1 MRLTNAWWLLCIAFV
16 NSCSDKASETAGAP
30 AHLFHLLD
38 ARETKVDFVNEVT
51 DGENFNILTYRNFYN
66 GGGVAIGDINNDGL
80 PDVFFTSNQHG
91 NKLYLNKGNWKFED
105 VTTRA
110 AVGGARPWHTGV
122 TMADVNADGWLDI
135 YVSAAGLING
145 NNTANELFI
154 NQHNGTFKEEAA
166 RYGLDDKGQST
177 QAVFFDYDHDGDLDC
192 YVLNNSQRSFD
203 SFGYDSSL
211 RYVRDPLNGH
221 KLYRNDSM
229 KFTDVS
235 AQAGIYG
242 SEIAF
247 GLGISVGDVNNDG
260 WEDIYV
266 CNDFFEKDY
275 LYINQKNGTFKEVI
289 DQAIGHISQGAMG
302 ADIADIN
309 NDGWMDIFTSEML
322 PETDQRLKTTI
333 KFDEYD
339 VQNAKNRLTFHQQ
352 LTTNCLQL
360 NNGDGTFS
368 EIAQL
373 SGLDATSWSWGV
385 LQFDFDNDGWK
396 DIYVCNG
403 LKKDLTD
410 QDFLEYFNTSGVMNE
425 VVQRKVSYKDL
436 LAKLPSVPLPN
447 YGFLNQK
454 DITFKNAS
462 AQLGFDAPSFS
473 NGAAYGDLD
482 NDGDLDLVVNNVD
495 INAFVYRN
503 TTVEK
508 GGNHF
513 IRIKLKGPPGNPFGY
528 GAKVKL
534 FVDGRLQVQE
544 QAPTR
549 GFQSS
554 VDPVLHFGL
563 VHSTDLQLIRV
574 CWPDGNCENVR
585 GPRVRLDTVIT
596 VEYKDADRQF
606 PPSENEPAMYEDIA
620 ARSFIGNYRHTENP
634 FLDFDVEKLIPKMLS
649 TQGPKLATADV
660 NRDGL
665 DDLYMGS
672 AVGDTAK
679 LFLQQKDG
687 RFKLTTQQAFIA
699 DKYYENIG
707 AEFFDADDDGDADL
721 IVAAGG
727 NQAKQ
732 GSPYLFTRLYVNDG
746 KGNFSRA
753 STGWPQVS
761 VNASCIRVGD
771 FNNDGKQDI
780 FIGARSIPGSYGVT
794 PSSILLKN
802 NGGGNFESIPLQ
814 AGMVTDARWVDI
826 DNDKSK
832 ELVIVGDWMPVTVYK
847 YTGNKLIK
855 AFEIPN
861 SSGWWNCLTISDIDD
876 DGDADLIA
884 GNTGLNSRIKADKD
898 HPARLFVDDFDNN
911 GQTECL
917 PAYYKTD
924 GKPYPYHLKG
934 ELQAALPG
942 LKKKFL
948 RFDAYAGKTIDE
960 VLTPA
965 QLKHATVHSVT
976 ETRTAIFRNNGKG
989 QFTFEPLPLMAQ
1001 LSPVFSILATDLND
1015 DKIKDLFLAGN
1026 FYGLKPQGGRFDASY
1041 GVTFLGETSHQLYY
1055 IKPTQ
1060 SGLFVKG
1067 EVRDVLPLKT
1077 AKGNCIAVAVNDGP
1091 LYLFRKKPQTTSF

>member
-1 MRLTNAWWLLCIAFV
+1 MSFRKINYIIIFLFFSCNHPQKTEKDTLFQLLP
-16 NSCSDKASETAGAP
+16 ASTTGI
-30 AHLFHLLD
+30 
-38 ARETKVDFVNEVT
+38 DFKNTVT
-51 DGENFNILTYRNFYN
+51 DNDTLNIFNYHNFYN

-80 PDVFFTSNQHG
+80 ADVFFTSNQHG

-105 VTTRA
+105 ITARA

-135 YVSAAGLING
+135 YVSNAGLVNG

-154 NQHNGTFKEEAA
+154 NQQNGTFKEEAA

-211 RYVRDPLNGH
+211 RHVRDPLNGH
-221 KLYRNDSM
+221 KLYRNDNM

-247 GLGISVGDVNNDG
+247 GLGVSVGDVNNDS

-309 NDGWMDIFTSEML
+309 NDGWMDIFTTEML

-373 SGLDATSWSWGV
+373 SGLDATSWSWSV

-425 VVQRKVSYKDL
+425 IAQRKVSYKDL
-436 LAKLPSVPLPN
+436 LEKLPSVPLPN
-447 YGFLNQK
+447 YAFINQK
-454 DITFKNAS
+454 DLTFKNAS

-482 NDGDLDLVVNNVD
+482 NDGDLDLVVNNID

-503 TTVEK
+503 MSVEK
-508 GGNHF
+508 DSTHYL
-513 IRIKLKGPPGNPFGY
+513 RIKLQGPPGNPFGY
-528 GAKVKL
+528 GAKVEIIG
-534 FVDGRLQVQE
+534 DGRIQVQE
-544 QAPTR
+544 QLPTR

-554 VDPVLHFGL
+554 VEPVLHFGL
-563 VHSTDLQLIRV
+563 GKFAYLELVRVH
-574 CWPDGNCENVR
+574 WPDGKCQRFRPV
-585 GPRVRLDTVIT
+585 GGVDTVLT
-596 VEYKDADRQF
+596 VDHKNADMQCSQLSNG
-606 PPSENEPAMYEDIA
+606 PGMYENIA
-620 ARSFIGNYRHTENP
+620 AASFIGNYRHTENP

-649 TQGPKLATADV
+649 TEGPKLATADV
-660 NRDGL
+660 NGDGL

-687 RFKLTTQQAFIA
+687 RFKLTTQPAFIA

-721 IVAAGG
+721 VVASGG

-732 GSPYLFTRLYVNDG
+732 GSPYLFTRLYLNDG
-746 KGNFSRA
+746 KGNFAR
-753 STGWPQVS
+753 TTKGWPQIS
-761 VNASCIRVGD
+761 VNASCVRVSEQG
-771 FNNDGKQDI
+771 I
-780 FIGARSIPGSYGVT
+780 FIGARSIPGSYGVI
-794 PSSILLKN
+794 PSSILLKKN
-802 NGGGNFESIPLQ
+802 DGGNFESIPLKI
-814 AGMVTDARWVDI
+814 GMVTDARWVDI

-832 ELVIVGDWMPVTVYK
+832 ELVVVGDWMPVTVYK
-847 YTGNKLIK
+847 YSNNKLNK

-861 SSGWWNCLTISDIDD
+861 SSGWWNCLTVSDIDD
-876 DGDADLIA
+876 DGDVDLIA

-898 HPARLFVDDFDNN
+898 HPAKLFVDDFDNN
-911 GQTECL
+911 GQTECI

-960 VLTPA
+960 VLTPE
-965 QLKHATVHSVT
+965 QMRHATVHSVT
-976 ETRTAIFRNNGKG
+976 EMQTAIFRNNGKG
-989 QFTFEPLPLMAQ
+989 QFTIQPLPLKAQ
-1001 LSPVFSILATDLND
+1001 LSPVFSILATDLD
-1015 DKIKDLFLAGN
+1015 GDKIKDLFLAGN

-1041 GVTFLGETSHQLYY
+1041 GVTLLGNASHEFYY
-1055 IKPTQ
+1055 TKPAE

-1067 EVRDVLPLKT
+1067 EVRDILPLKT
-1077 AKGNCIAVAVNDGP
+1077 AKGNCIFVAVNDGP
-1091 LYLFRKKPQTTSF
+1091 LHVFRKKP